1 MADEFRWLF
10 LPSHD
15 PDSALSLWCAE
26 PFPAE
31 IDASQPAGPLQLG
44 MQFSQTA
51 SASPGAPTHRHRL
64 IFAQARSTGWSLF
77 AIFTGALA
85 IKKTIS
91 FLDYRLQQA
100 QLLS

>member
-1 MADEFRWLF
+1 MRWLV
-10 LPSHD
+10 LPSRD
-15 PDSALSLWCAE
+15 PDDSPSFWCAE

-31 IDASQPAGPLQLG
+31 VDASQPAGPLQLG

-51 SASPGAPTHRHRL
+51 SASPGAATHRQRL
-64 IFAQARSTGWSLF
+64 IFAQARSTAWSLF

-91 FLDYRLQQA
+91 FLDYRLPLA